1 MMKAMKS
8 MMAGLLACSLLLQ
21 GTLFA
26 QRQWQKEQ
34 IYQGAG
40 CATAVAGDF
49 TGDGKL
55 DVMCSAGGKTRLLVA
70 PSFNLKGA
78 RIARISLTLPGL
90 WLAMITR
97 WPLSNANEWLL
108 AEG

>member
-1 MMKAMKS
+1 
-8 MMAGLLACSLLLQ
+8 MAVNPVERLALAALILALAAKVSPSSV
-21 GTLFA
+21 GSSYSISSA
-26 QRQWQKEQ
+26 
-34 IYQGAG
+34 
-40 CATAVAGDF
+40 AT
-49 TGDGKL
+49 
-55 DVMCSAGGKTRLLVA
+55 
-70 PSFNLKGA
+70 SFNLKGA

>member
-8 MMAGLLACSLLLQ
+8 MMAGLLAGSLLLQ

-49 TGDGKL
+49 TGDG
-55 DVMCSAGGKTRLLVA
+55 
-70 PSFNLKGA
+70 N
-78 RIARISLTLPGL
+78 
-90 WLAMITR
+90 
-97 WPLSNANEWLL
+97 WLL
-108 AEG
+108 RSGGR

>member
-1 MMKAMKS
+1 
-8 MMAGLLACSLLLQ
+8 MAVNPVERLA
-21 GTLFA
+21 
-26 QRQWQKEQ
+26 
-34 IYQGAG
+34 
-40 CATAVAGDF
+40 
-49 TGDGKL
+49 
-55 DVMCSAGGKTRLLVA
+55 LVA
-70 PSFNLKGA
+70 LILALSAKVSPSSVGSSNSISSAATSFNLKGA